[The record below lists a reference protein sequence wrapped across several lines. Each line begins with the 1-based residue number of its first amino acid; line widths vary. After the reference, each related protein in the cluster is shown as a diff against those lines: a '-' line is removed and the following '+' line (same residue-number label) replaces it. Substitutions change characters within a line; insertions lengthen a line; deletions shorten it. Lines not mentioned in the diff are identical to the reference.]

1 MFWDKKED
9 KVIEL
14 MGRHFKLVE
23 ESLLLFSDFIDAY
36 CKGIPAE
43 DLKELS
49 YKVHEKEHE
58 ADLVK
63 SEIQMQL
70 CAGAFLPFYRENFLT
85 IPDMVDKL
93 PGLAVKVC
101 KEIYLTYI
109 EPPCELG
116 DYLKQMTVEVR
127 HTFAAFL
134 RMFEYIPAD
143 PDKVIELSED
153 VSKAEQRVDSIEWA
167 AEVYLFKKCDKIDK
181 ADKIIFRKIITMIS
195 DIADKTENA
204 AEYVSLS
211 MIKMKI

>member
-14 MGRHFKLVE
+14 MGRHFKLVDE
-23 ESLLLFSDFIDAY
+23 ALVMFAEFIDTY
-36 CKGIPAE
+36 CKSIPAE
-43 DLKELS
+43 DLRELS
-49 YKVHEKEHE
+49 YNVHKKEHE

-63 SEIQMQL
+63 REIQHAL
-70 CAGAFLPFYRENFLT
+70 CGGAFLPFYRENFLT

-116 DYLKQMTVEVR
+116 DSLKQMTAAVLETYR
-127 HTFAAFL
+127 AFL
-134 RMFEYIPAD
+134 TMFKYIPSD
-143 PDKVIELSED
+143 PDKVIALMAD
-153 VSKAEQRVDSIEWA
+153 VSTAEQKVDSLEWA
-167 AEVYLFKKCDKIDK
+167 AEVYLFKKCDSIDK
-181 ADKIIFRKIITMIS
+181 ADKIIFRKLITMIS
-195 DIADKTENA
+195 DIADKTENT